1 MEINEDIFKALEI
14 SQNVYDMLRENLK
27 PGVSEKEIYQ
37 MVDKMILPYKK
48 KNHSMFMGDF
58 ISGPRTAEIG
68 GDPTDRKLE
77 EHDVFML
84 DLSLRYNTG
93 WCDTCRTFFIGEPTD
108 EMKKA
113 YQIILDAMQLGQETV
128 KAGVI
133 ASSVKAAAEKF
144 LEEKGMK
151 GRMPHHMGH
160 AVGKECYLKPAFEEG
175 CDMEIA
181 DGEIVTLEPGLY
193 FPGNFG
199 IRVENDYVVQ
209 GDKLVNMFIYPTEM
223 EYFII
228 K

>member
-14 SQNVYDMLRENLK
+14 SQNVYEMLRENLK
-27 PGVSEKEIYQ
+27 PGISEREIYS
-37 MVDKMILPYKK
+37 MVDKMIQPYKK
-48 KNHSMFMGDF
+48 RNHSMFMGDF

-77 EHDVFML
+77 KNDIFML

-108 EMKKA
+108 EMKNA
-113 YQIILDAMQLGQETV
+113 YQIVLDAMKNARSLV
-128 KAGVI
+128 KTGVV
-133 ASSVKAAAEKF
+133 ACSVKAATEKF

-151 GRMPHHMGH
+151 GLMPHHVGH
-160 AVGKECYLKPAFEEG
+160 AVGKEVYAKPAFEES
-175 CDMEIA
+175 CDMEIQ
-181 DGEIVTLEPGLY
+181 DGEILTLEPGLY
-193 FPGNFG
+193 FPGKFG

-209 GDKLVNMFIYPTEM
+209 GDKLTCMFNYPTEM
-223 EYFII
+223 EYFVI